1 LITTD
6 MAAEQ
11 LRPAL
16 SEAARR
22 VGAHLFDTRGL
33 SDVVDRSMAPAGS
46 AARALAILASVA
58 VVLAFVGLYASFAAT
73 LQLRQREV
81 GIRMAIGASPA
92 QVSLL
97 VLRYPLT
104 LTAAGTGLGLVTV
117 FVIARILSAWVPIPP
132 VSATAIVVTILLVL
146 GAAAL
151 ASVKP
156 LILASRLDPAMLI
169 R

>member
-1 LITTD
+1 
-6 MAAEQ
+6 
-11 LRPAL
+11 
-16 SEAARR
+16 
-22 VGAHLFDTRGL
+22 
-33 SDVVDRSMAPAGS
+33 
-46 AARALAILASVA
+46 
-58 VVLAFVGLYASFAAT
+58 
-73 LQLRQREV
+73 
-81 GIRMAIGASPA
+81 MAIGASPA